1 MKDNE
6 IKTLE
11 NELDLLSTAINSD
24 SVYERLFYINAK
36 SNLELYKLL
45 KRMYQEMCTLKNL

>member
-1 MKDNE
+1 MKDKE
-6 IKTLE
+6 IQILE